1 MKPPDPDRPPFGHPA
16 NKGASHLSEESAHH
30 TPAGGASDVL
40 DPDASG
46 EDAAADLTDAGNPR
60 LSNRMPQT
68 DTATVA
74 LARGGD
80 SEAFRALVDRHSR
93 AVYRLAHRMTGSP
106 SDAEDVVQETFL
118 KAYKQLGR
126 FESRANFS
134 TWLHRIAVNC
144 SIDLIRSRPH
154 RETGHDAT
162 DLEEMGGADVV
173 NDSGQRT
180 PERLMLSTEVQDRI
194 NTAMATLSSRE
205 RAAFV
210 LRHFEGNSIEDI
222 SRSLGL
228 KTNATKH
235 SIFRA
240 VRKMRAALE
249 PFMATEDHG

>member
-1 MKPPDPDRPPFGHPA
+1 MTPVD
-16 NKGASHLSEESAHH
+16 GA
-30 TPAGGASDVL
+30 D
-40 DPDASG
+40 DN
-46 EDAAADLTDAGNPR
+46 LTDPANPR
-60 LSNRMPQT
+60 LNNRMPQT
-68 DTATVA
+68 DAATVA
-74 LARGGD
+74 LARDGD
-80 SEAFRALVDRHSR
+80 SEAFRTLVERHSR
-93 AVYRLAHRMTGSP
+93 AVFRLAHRMTGNP

-126 FESRANFS
+126 FESRANFG

-154 RETGHDAT
+154 RESGHDAS
-162 DLEEMGGADVV
+162 DLDSITGADT
-173 NDSGQRT
+173 DETAQRT
-180 PERLMLSTEVQDRI
+180 PERLMLSTEVQERI
-194 NTAMATLSSRE
+194 SSAMASLSQRE

-210 LRHFEGNSIEDI
+210 LRHFEGHSIDDI

-249 PFMATEDHG
+249 PFVAMD